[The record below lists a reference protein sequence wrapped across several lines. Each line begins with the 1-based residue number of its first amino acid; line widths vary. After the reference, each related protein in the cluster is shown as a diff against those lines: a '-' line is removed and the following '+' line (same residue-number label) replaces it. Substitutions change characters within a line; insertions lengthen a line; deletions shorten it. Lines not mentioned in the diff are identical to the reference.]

1 MANLEKY
8 KERARKFEAKEQ
20 WAKAIEEYV
29 KSIEEMEAAPD
40 ADADLSIY
48 NRVGDLYQ
56 KIGQGQNAVV
66 YYERAV
72 DKYHEG
78 GLDNNAIA
86 LCNKVMRI
94 APGRAQIYLKLGML
108 FASKGFAAEAK
119 TNLLEY
125 ADRMQKAGELE
136 EAFKAL
142 KKFAEMTPG
151 QDEIWSVLAQ
161 HARAS
166 AKTADQKEQVEKL
179 LGEFEAKERAHQRK
193 SRASRHMITGEALPE
208 EKPYKKGELI
218 FLDVDEVS
226 PPRKSGAVAAPPPP
240 PEPPPAAPP
249 APPKPKPAP
258 KVERAPAPPPDIP
271 LLEIE
276 PTLADEEEAPAIP
289 ALEIETTSLMPEET
303 PAETA
308 SSLGLEPTSLADDLM
323 PPLEATP
330 EVEIAPEAEP
340 AAEVVEEP
348 AFGDLDLVA
357 PEDVGAPAATDEET
371 PELLAPAESPEESP
385 SDFEAAVEE
394 PPPAAAEEPGAVA
407 VEEPESAAPAEPATE
422 LLDLEEAPAA
432 EAAAAEPEAAERSSL
447 AGLPLLD
454 LGEVEAP
461 AAAEEEPAAEEE
473 VVAGPELEFL
483 DVGESLVAGPSIEDL
498 ETRLAGNAGD
508 WEAHRLLGEALIEAG
523 QRDRAFAE
531 FDSALEGLEQSDDL
545 NGAYA
550 ITEEL
555 LRLDPNSVRY
565 HQKRVELSYRQG
577 DRQRLAGAYL
587 ELADALLRSGEAE
600 KAVAVYQRVLE
611 HDPANARA
619 KTAIETLAPPA
630 APQRPSRPAPE
641 PAAAPSGGFVDFGAM
656 LLEDDHPKD
665 TRMRIEDEEPSGD
678 EQKDFQ
684 TMLAAFKKGVEANVE
699 EEDFQS
705 HYDLGVAYKE
715 MGLLD
720 EAIAEFQKALR
731 GAEGRLKA
739 SEALGLCFFE
749 KGQFTVAETIL
760 RRALDLP
767 AHGDAERVGLL
778 YWLGRAQEELG
789 KGPDALASYNRVFA
803 VDITFQDVSQRVKS
817 LSRAGA

>member
-40 ADADLSIY
+40 ADADLTIY

-56 KIGQGQNAVV
+56 KVGEGQNAIV

-72 DKYHEG
+72 DKYQET

-86 LCNKVMRI
+86 LCNKVLRI
-94 APGRAQIYLKLGML
+94 APGRAQVYLKLGML

-125 ADRMQKAGELE
+125 ADRMQKAGQLE

-161 HARAS
+161 QARAS
-166 AKTADQKEQVEKL
+166 AKTPDQKERVEKL
-179 LGEFEAKERAHQRK
+179 LGEFEARDRAHQRK
-193 SRASRHMITGEALPE
+193 SRASRHMLTGEELPV
-208 EKPYKKGELI
+208 EKPAKKGDLV
-218 FLDVDEVS
+218 FLDLEPT
-226 PPRKSGAVAAPPPP
+226 PPRKSGPVAAPP
-240 PEPPPAAPP
+240 AAKAPP
-249 APPKPKPAP
+249 AHA
-258 KVERAPAPPPDIP
+258 VERAEEPTPEVPPLDLELMALAPPEVAPTVP
-271 LLEIE
+271 ALEIE
-276 PTLADEEEAPAIP
+276 PTSLAEDVTGGAAPP
-289 ALEIETTSLMPEET
+289 LE
-303 PAETA
+303 
-308 SSLGLEPTSLADDLM
+308 LEPTSLA
-323 PPLEATP
+323 
-330 EVEIAPEAEP
+330 
-340 AAEVVEEP
+340 
-348 AFGDLDLVA
+348 
-357 PEDVGAPAATDEET
+357 
-371 PELLAPAESPEESP
+371 
-385 SDFEAAVEE
+385 
-394 PPPAAAEEPGAVA
+394 
-407 VEEPESAAPAEPATE
+407 
-422 LLDLEEAPAA
+422 EAPAA
-432 EAAAAEPEAAERSSL
+432 EAAPAEPPGEVEWIALEEEAEAEPSAEAAAESAPSRGVMEEEPPAVAEAAEALAPREPEAEEGGAAV
-447 AGLPLLD
+447 AGLPILD
-454 LGEVEAP
+454 IGEPEAPPAGTVP
-461 AAAEEEPAAEEE
+461 AAADST
-473 VVAGPELEFL
+473 LEFL
-483 DVGESLVAGPSIEDL
+483 DVGEAVVAAPTVADL
-498 ETRLAGNAGD
+498 EAEVAQHPDD
-508 WEAHRLLGEALIEAG
+508 WAAHRRLGEALIEAG
-523 QRDRAFAE
+523 RREQGFTE
-531 FDSALEGLEQSDDL
+531 FDIALEGLAQAEDL
-545 NGAYA
+545 DGAYA
-550 ITEEL
+550 IAEEL

-565 HQKRVELSYRQG
+565 HQKRVELAYRQG
-577 DRQRLAGAYL
+577 DRQRLASAYL

-611 HDPANARA
+611 HDPGNVRARS
-619 KTAIETLAPPA
+619 AIETLAPPA
-630 APQRPSRPAPE
+630 PPTRVAPAAPE
-641 PAAAPSGGFVDFGAM
+641 PVVATPAGGFIDFGAM
-656 LLEDDHPKD
+656 LLEDEGPKD

-778 YWLGRAQEELG
+778 YWLGRTQEELG
-789 KGPDALASYNRVFA
+789 KAPDALAAYNRVFA
-803 VDITFQDVSQRVKS
+803 VDITFQDVSQRVRS
-817 LSRAGA
+817 LARAGV

>member
-40 ADADLSIY
+40 AEADLSIY

-56 KIGQGQNAVV
+56 KVGEGQNAIV

-72 DKYHEG
+72 DKYHET
-78 GLDNNAIA
+78 GLANNAIA
-86 LCNKVMRI
+86 LCQKVLRI
-94 APGRAQIYLKLGML
+94 APGRAQVYLKLGML
-108 FASKGFAAEAK
+108 FASKGIVAEAK
-119 TNLLEY
+119 KNLLEY

-151 QDEIWSVLAQ
+151 QDEVWAMLAEQ
-161 HARAS
+161 ARAS
-166 AKTADQKEQVEKL
+166 ARTPDQKAQVEKL
-179 LGEFEAKERAHQRK
+179 LGEFEAKDRAHQRK
-193 SRASRHMITGEALPE
+193 SRMSRHMITGEALPE
-208 EKPYKKGELI
+208 EKPVKKGELI
-218 FLDVDEVS
+218 FLDVDDIG
-226 PPRKSGAVAAPPPP
+226 PPRKSGAVAAPPEPRKA
-240 PEPPPAAPP
+240 PEPKKPEPRKPEP
-249 APPKPKPAP
+249 RQPPKA
-258 KVERAPAPPPDIP
+258 EPPPDIP

-276 PTLADEEEAPAIP
+276 PTTVPEEPEAPPIP
-289 ALEIETTSLMPEET
+289 VLEIETTSLVPEE
-303 PAETA
+303 PVLEGEP
-308 SSLGLEPTSLADDLM
+308 SLGLEPTSLA
-323 PPLEATP
+323 E
-330 EVEIAPEAEP
+330 EVAPAPDVVEPAAEFMEP
-340 AAEVVEEP
+340 AAEVLEP
-348 AFGDLDLVA
+348 AAGDLDLVA
-357 PEDVGAPAATDEET
+357 EDLEAAPAAAPSEDELPDLVE
-371 PELLAPAESPEESP
+371 PIAEMPAEAPPEAE
-385 SDFEAAVEE
+385 EAVEE
-394 PPPAAAEEPGAVA
+394 PPAAALEEPEVLEVPEAVEAPEEETGRKSAVAGLPMLDLGELEEPAAAAPEAAAESP
-407 VEEPESAAPAEPATE
+407 VEEAPV
-422 LLDLEEAPAA
+422 EEAPAEA
-432 EAAAAEPEAAERSSL
+432 PPEEEAA
-447 AGLPLLD
+447 
-454 LGEVEAP
+454 V
-461 AAAEEEPAAEEE
+461 AAAD
-473 VVAGPELEFL
+473 LEFL
-483 DVGESLVAGPSIEDL
+483 DVGEALVAAPTVEEL
-498 ETRLAGNAGD
+498 EARLAANAKD
-508 WEAHRLLGEALIEAG
+508 WEGHRLLGEALIEAG

-531 FDSALEGLEQSDDL
+531 FDTALEGLEAGDDL
-545 NGAYA
+545 DGAYGIA
-550 ITEEL
+550 EEL

-577 DRQRLAGAYL
+577 DRMRLAGAYL

-611 HDPANARA
+611 HDPGNARA
-619 KTAIETLAPPA
+619 RSAIETLAPPTT
-630 APQRPSRPAPE
+630 PSRPSRPAPE
-641 PAAAPSGGFVDFGAM
+641 PAPPVGGFVDFGAM
-656 LLEDDHPKD
+656 LLEEDHPKD

-699 EEDFQS
+699 DEDFQS

-731 GAEGRLKA
+731 GADGRLKS

-778 YWLGRAQEELG
+778 YWLGRTQEELG